1 MCTVASPVN
10 GESEWFLKGHS
21 EAVVRVSM
29 LLSWN
34 VRLPK
39 YIQQQVLQ
47 MVALLGT
54 FSYIFLC
61 ISMSFFVF
69 FMTLLFL
76 CSVAHINMSSL
87 SFRFSVSFCVL
98 FSFLHFHVF
107 AGFLSS
113 SYVFFWL
120 FLCSVSHINMS
131 SLSLSNFLSWE
142 GWGTR
147 CRWKFAKWL
156 IACASSIIQQNY
168 QASKNI
174 KQKWDFSA
182 HYLGKM
188 GIIPMVYGNMRL
200 PSLFHFDH
208 FANVFYSLNHEISW
222 SKFAFPGTW

>member
-1 MCTVASPVN
+1 MANQSGFWRDTLRQ
-10 GESEWFLKGHS
+10 WFI
-21 EAVVRVSM
+21 VSM

-39 YIQQQVLQ
+39 YVQQQVLQ

-61 ISMSFFVF
+61 ISMSF
-69 FMTLLFL
+69 
-76 CSVAHINMSSL
+76 L
-87 SFRFSVSFCVL
+87 SFLWLFFFYAQLPISICLPSLLGFQYLFVSFFL
-98 FSFLHFHVF
+98 FLHFYVF

-131 SLSLSNFLSWE
+131 SHSLSNFLSWE

-182 HYLGKM
+182 PYLG
-188 GIIPMVYGNMRL
+188 
-200 PSLFHFDH
+200 
-208 FANVFYSLNHEISW
+208 
-222 SKFAFPGTW
+222 